1 MSNKIRDEF
10 KEFLKGDEVP
20 SKKLDAQL
28 LQTMRGILKPDIS
41 QVWPKFVV
49 AQLVAALITLTVC
62 PQFGVGPL
70 GGGHGL
76 VGHLFMSFGEVICA
90 AFCGAFFL
98 ASGTLAAVLVLRK
111 GERREVFN
119 YRFRILGAVSVMS
132 FLMLMTI
139 GTSLELPMLYS
150 SSPIEFS
157 MWLGG
162 AFFASLFVLQLDK
175 FSLRFSKH

>member
-10 KEFLKGDEVP
+10 KEFLQGGDLPPKEF
-20 SKKLDAQL
+20 DAQF
-28 LQTMRGILKPDIS
+28 LQIMRTKMQPDIA
-41 QVWPKFVV
+41 QVWPKFVF
-49 AQLVAALITLTVC
+49 AQLAAALITLTVC

-76 VGHLFMSFGEVICA
+76 GHVFMSFGEAACA

-98 ASGTLAAVLVLRK
+98 ATGTLAAVMMLKK

-132 FLMLMTI
+132 FLTLMGI
-139 GTSLELPMLYS
+139 GTSLELPMLYN
-150 SSPIEFS
+150 SPFEYG
-157 MWLGG
+157 MWLLG
-162 AFFASLFVLQLDK
+162 AFLASLAIMQLSK
-175 FSLRFSKH
+175 ASLGLSKH